1 MADPVLLFQFPEMDV
16 RLEKH
21 RTLCVKLAEPKHL
34 LFPLTMQRMCKA
46 MKQEHQSFSLC
57 RICRNWIDHL
67 AEFCL
72 KHSSF
77 YPCPKQQT
85 ITRQKQLLCSSHRV
99 THLIKT
105 NEEETNT
112 HVRFVVGADFLDPD
126 VILGV
131 YKWLRGAV
139 GLSDGHHA
147 RNVLEVT
154 CVINFHLQTQITG
167 GQLCFK

>member
-1 MADPVLLFQFPEMDV
+1 MF
-16 RLEKH
+16 
-21 RTLCVKLAEPKHL
+21 C
-34 LFPLTMQRMCKA
+34 
-46 MKQEHQSFSLC
+46 FSTARFLS
-57 RICRNWIDHL
+57 L
-67 AEFCL
+67 
-72 KHSSF
+72 SS
-77 YPCPKQQT
+77 PQT
-85 ITRQKQLLCSSHRV
+85 VTRQNNYFAVYRV

-105 NEEETNT
+105 NEGETNT

-139 GLSDGHHA
+139 GLSDGHHT

-154 CVINFHLQTQITG
+154 CVVNFDLQRQRTG